1 MEDPMKITRI
11 AISLILALSLAS
23 CGGGGDG
30 TGPGTGDGGGGDVLE
45 VDGLDTDTVPG
56 DVIEDS
62 PPPMDLWLVDGG
74 SQDVKEALTILS
86 VEPATG
92 KTTGG
97 EQVLI
102 KGRGFSDG
110 LMMRFGEA
118 WAPEVFVMTSE
129 TASLTTPA
137 NFPGLVDVIAV
148 LPDEQVA
155 VKADGFLYYNEVAI
169 YEVDPPL
176 GPTTGGMPVV
186 VSGTGFTGDSHLLI
200 GDREA
205 IDVQVLDDS
214 EILAITPP
222 GTTGTANVFV
232 SNSKGVGQLIDG
244 YTFFDYPTIQSVTP
258 AAGPVTGGTQVV
270 ISMIGADPAA
280 TVLLGGKTPDKVT
293 FLDWGHLEITT
304 PPGQVGPVDLQVTT
318 PYGIA
323 ALPGAFHYYS
333 LEDPPVGLQLLGVQ
347 PAMGPAHGGVEVV
360 VAAFGLTSKADT
372 TLLFGTSLA
381 EVLEV
386 DPSAA
391 VVKAV
396 TPPGTVGPV
405 DVTLMNSQGQDLLPG
420 GYIYQD
426 SLDVLAVTPNH
437 GPTGGGTAAIITG
450 AGFGPGAQVMIGALP
465 AMSVTYIDAQT
476 LQVLTPPGSPGAVDV
491 TVTSSGKSGV
501 LHGGFVYEGPTAL
514 YVVDPTAGAVAGGT
528 YIKLIGSGFVGDV
541 DVFVGGS
548 PCSHIVIHSET
559 LVTAKTPPGPPGTV
573 DVTVT
578 TDQGEATLPL
588 AFTYFDPLSFY
599 GGTWGGPVDGT
610 VNVTVL
616 DSGNGQPLGDV
627 FVMLWTSPDTPF
639 QGYTN
644 LNGQVTFSGPDLL
657 GDQMVTGSKE
667 CYANASVV
675 EYNATNV
682 TLYMSYNCPSSG
694 SPPPGVAPP
703 QITGRVHGFDK
714 YVVVPPGPC
723 EYDGPEPYLCDACA
737 TDDDCGDPYNV
748 CLKLGDE
755 GNHCLTPCNND
766 EDCPIGFGC
775 KDVSADIEF
784 GHCVP
789 LGGTKQAVCYT
800 SKGHF
805 LAETPDNGP
814 GAVVDMET
822 GEYHLVSPF
831 GEVAV
836 VCVGGIMPL
845 CQPEDTYPCV
855 FSDSTCINHQCWKSD
870 GRPEMI
876 PYAIGVARH
885 VMAASP
891 GQLIADVNIWLSTP
905 MNRQVDLGFDN
916 APLDWDG
923 PDILMSRAYIDFG
936 SDGVFEFFEFPY
948 KFVFEEPVLTFEHLP
963 NTLTGDF
970 EGSEYAFLGMAIT
983 NGSGVGPHSFTLLS
997 GIDELD
1003 DDSMYYLEAGTW
1015 SEADTGVVTPI
1026 NGLWG
1031 AAWDDLYG
1039 VGKGGK
1045 IVHFNG
1051 GSWAPQPSPTV
1062 QHLNGIWGTAT
1073 DHILAVGDGGTLL
1086 KFAGAGWVE
1095 QDMPTNADLTGIWGA
1110 GPTFVVAVGEYTI
1123 QGWNGTS
1130 WAQMPGSVFHDLRA
1144 VWGSSPTDIWAVGRY
1159 GRLLHFDGL
1168 SWTLQPSPV
1177 GTLLLTVWG
1186 TSPTDVWV
1194 AGEAGTLLHYDGS
1207 LWSVVEI
1214 GTAETLR
1221 DIWGTGPDDV
1231 YMVGTHGQIF
1241 HWDGESWTGVTQTT
1255 TQGFG
1260 AVWGDG
1266 EGHVVVTG
1274 DHQIVLG
1281 PMLNPPA
1288 IVYPTD
1294 GGAMEE
1300 LFLEW
1305 TVEPGPPASFTT
1317 LSVAQPGMMGPV
1329 PYWDLTTDGD
1339 VLKVDLPDLPNIE
1352 GTPGLPGG
1360 FYQFTIMRIYKDMF
1374 SIDNFDALDQDYRQ
1388 WRSWATFTSTF
1399 TVQ

>member
-1 MEDPMKITRI
+1 MKITRI
-11 AISLILALSLAS
+11 ALSLIFALALTA
-23 CGGGGDG
+23 CGGNGDGGGDG
-30 TGPGTGDGGGGDVLE
+30 SGPGDSIEADVVGHDG
-45 VDGLDTDTVPG
+45 VDMDGASDDAVEDTA
-56 DVIEDS
+56 
-62 PPPMDLWLVDGG
+62 PPLDLWLVDGG
-74 SQDVKEALTILS
+74 GQDVKEALAILA

-97 EQVLI
+97 EQVVL

-110 LMMRFGEA
+110 LMVRFGEA
-118 WAPEVFVMTSE
+118 WAPMVFVMTSE

-137 NFPGLVDVIAV
+137 NFPGLVDVIVV

-155 VKADGFLYYNEVAI
+155 VKEDGFLYYNEVAI

-176 GPTTGGMPVV
+176 GPTSGGMPVV
-186 VSGTGFTGDSHLLI
+186 VNGTGFTGDSHLLI

-205 IDVQVLDDS
+205 IDVQILDDS
-214 EILAITPP
+214 QILAITPP
-222 GTTGTANVFV
+222 GTAGPANVFV
-232 SNSKGVGQLIDG
+232 SNSKGVGQLVNG
-244 YTFFDYPTIQSVTP
+244 YTFFDYPVIQSVTP

-270 ISMIGADPAA
+270 ITMIGADPSA
-280 TVLLGGKTPDKVT
+280 TVLLGGLTPEKVT
-293 FLDWGHLEITT
+293 FLDWNHIEFTT
-304 PPGQVGPVDLQVTT
+304 PPGQVGSADLEVTT

-323 ALPGAFHYYS
+323 PLAGAFTYYS

-347 PAMGPAHGGVEVV
+347 PAMGPATGGVEVV
-360 VAAFGLTSKADT
+360 VASFGLTDADDT

-381 EVLEV
+381 EVISV
-386 DPSAA
+386 DPAAA
-391 VVKAV
+391 VIKAV
-396 TPPGTVGPV
+396 TPSGPAGPV
-405 DVTLMNSQGQDLLPG
+405 DVTLMNSLGQDILTA
-420 GYIYQD
+420 GYIYEA
-426 SLDVLAVTPNH
+426 SLEVLAMTPDH
-437 GPTGGGTAAIITG
+437 GPTAGGTAALITG
-450 AGFGPGAQVMIGALP
+450 EGFGPDAQVMVGALP
-465 AMSVTYIDAQT
+465 AMSVTFIGEQT
-476 LQVLTPPGSPGAVDV
+476 LQVVTPPGSPGAVDV
-491 TVTSSGKSGV
+491 TVTSDGKNGM
-501 LHGGFVYEGPTAL
+501 LPGGFVYEGPTAL
-514 YVVDPTAGAVAGGT
+514 YVVDPTAGSVAGGT

-541 DVFVGGS
+541 SVFAGGN
-548 PCSHIVIHSET
+548 PCSHIVVHSET
-559 LVTAKTPPGPPGTV
+559 LVTAKTPPGTPGTV
-573 DVTVT
+573 DVSVT
-578 TDQGEATLPL
+578 TDQGQATLPL

-616 DSGNGQPLGDV
+616 DAGTGQPLGDV
-627 FVMLWTSPDTPF
+627 FVMLWTSPDTPY

-644 LNGQVTFSGPDLL
+644 LSGQVTFSGPDLM
-657 GDQMVTGSKE
+657 GEQMVTGSKE

-675 EYNATNV
+675 EYNAANV

-694 SPPPGVAPP
+694 TPPPGVAPP
-703 QITGRVHGFDK
+703 QITGRVYGFDK
-714 YVVVPPGPC
+714 YVVVPPGEC
-723 EYDGPEPYLCDACA
+723 DYDGPEPYLCDSCA
-737 TDDDCGDPYNV
+737 VNEDCGDEYNV

-766 EDCPIGFGC
+766 SDCPIGFGC
-775 KDVSADIEF
+775 KDVSAEIEF

-789 LGGTKQAVCYT
+789 IGGTKQAVCYT

-822 GEYHLVSPF
+822 GDYHLVSPF

-845 CQPEDTYPCV
+845 CQVEDTYPCI
-855 FSDSTCINHQCWKSD
+855 FSDSECIDHQCWKSD

-885 VMAASP
+885 IMAASP
-891 GQLIADVNIWLSTP
+891 GQLIEDVNIWLSTP

-916 APLDWDG
+916 APLDYDG
-923 PDILMSRAYIDFG
+923 PDVLMARSYIDFG
-936 SDGVFEFFEFPY
+936 SDGVFEFFEIPY
-948 KFVFEEPVLTFEHLP
+948 KFVFEEPDITFEHLP
-963 NTLTGDF
+963 DTLTGDF
-970 EGSEYAFLGMAIT
+970 EGAEYAFLGMAIT
-983 NGSGVGPHSFTLLS
+983 NGSAVGPHSFTLLS

-1003 DDSMYYLEAGTW
+1003 DDSMYYYEAGAWT
-1015 SEADTGVVTPI
+1015 EADTGVVVPI

-1031 AAWDDLYG
+1031 SAWDDLYG

-1062 QHLNGIWGTAT
+1062 QDLNGIWGTGD
-1073 DHILAVGDGGTLL
+1073 DHILAVGNSGTLL
-1086 KFAGAGWVE
+1086 EFSGVGWEDV
-1095 QDMPTNADLTGIWGA
+1095 DMPTNADLTGIWGA
-1110 GPTFVVAVGEYTI
+1110 GETFVVAVGEYTI
-1123 QGWNGTS
+1123 QGFNGTS
-1130 WAQMPGSVFHDLRA
+1130 WSQMPGSVFHDLRD

-1159 GRLLHFDGL
+1159 GRLLHFDGVT
-1168 SWTLQPSPV
+1168 WTIQSSPT
-1177 GTLLLTVWG
+1177 GSLLLTVWG
-1186 TSPTDVWV
+1186 TSPTDVWA
-1194 AGEAGTLLHYDGS
+1194 AGEAGILLHYDGDTWTIMD
-1207 LWSVVEI
+1207 LE
-1214 GTAETLR
+1214 TAETLR
-1221 DIWGTGPDDV
+1221 DIWGTGPGDI
-1231 YMVGTHGQIF
+1231 YMVATHGQIF
-1241 HWDGESWTGVTQTT
+1241 HWDGEEWNGVTQTT

-1266 EGHVVVTG
+1266 DGHVVVTG

-1288 IVYPTD
+1288 IVYPSD
-1294 GGAMEE
+1294 GGILDE
-1300 LFLEW
+1300 LYLEW
-1305 TVEPGPPASFTT
+1305 FVEPGPPASFST
-1317 LSVAQPGMMGPV
+1317 LSVAQPGMFGPI

-1339 VLKVDLPDLPNIE
+1339 VLKVDLPDMPNIE